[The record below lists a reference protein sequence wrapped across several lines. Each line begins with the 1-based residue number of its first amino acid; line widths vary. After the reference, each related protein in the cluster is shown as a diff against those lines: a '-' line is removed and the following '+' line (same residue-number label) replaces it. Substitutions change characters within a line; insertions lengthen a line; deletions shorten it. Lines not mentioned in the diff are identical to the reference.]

1 MIEDFYATSIDEF
14 RNKYL
19 VEQKLDTVRLPKVGG
34 KLAAKATK
42 LNISNAEQ
50 LNKWATRIHNRV
62 SSYINREKLKNSEID
77 INVRDIEMDD
87 WKSQGAA
94 IIVIDVNRTSKIGRR
109 NEVEISI
116 FDNDQV
122 LIRMSNEIAALVNR
136 GKNLKFLNQK
146 DKVPGFVIN
155 LLERIL

>member
-1 MIEDFYATSIDEF
+1 MIEDFYAISIDEF
-14 RNKYL
+14 RDKYL
-19 VEQKLDTVRLPKVGG
+19 VERKLDTVRLPKVGG
-34 KLAAKATK
+34 QLAAKATK

-50 LNKWATRIHNRV
+50 LNRWATRIHNRV
-62 SSYINREKLKNSEID
+62 SSYINRQKLKNSELD
-77 INVRDIEMDD
+77 INIRDIEMDD
-87 WKSQGAA
+87 WKTQGAA
-94 IIVIDVNRTSKIGRR
+94 IIVIDVNRTLKIGRH

-122 LIRMSNEIAALVNR
+122 LIRMSNEIAALVNK
-136 GKNLKFLNQK
+136 GKNLRFLNQK